1 MLESLY
7 NAAYLSIVIHFLRLT
22 ARKLLR
28 PAPKLVMPPA
38 TPGDTTERVTLGAMV
53 RTDDKW
59 AAFMV
64 SGAAT
69 ATISGSQSSWLHHAM
84 FMASDGLIREL
95 HGTNCEI
102 RLCTWCPELK
112 KPHITPQ
119 ALARMFGLAG
129 TQEARFIAMFDSL
142 VRQFNE
148 AVFR

>member
-1 MLESLY
+1 MKSIRMAIY
-7 NAAYLSIVIHFLRLT
+7 ASIVIHFLRLIR
-22 ARKLLR
+22 RKLIR

-38 TPGDTTERVTLGAMV
+38 TPGDTTESVTLGAMV
-53 RTDDKW
+53 RTDDEW
-59 AAFMV
+59 SAFMV

-69 ATISGSQSSWLHHAM
+69 ADISDSQSSWLHHAL

-102 RLCTWCPELK
+102 RLGTWCPERK

-129 TQEARFIAMFDSL
+129 TREANFTARFDSL